1 MKITL
6 KLYATLGDL
15 LPSNAVRN
23 IASIEVSEEASLN
36 SIIDKYR
43 VPRELAHLVLINGV
57 FVCDTDRDET
67 GVLKEGDVLAIWPPV
82 AGG

>member
-6 KLYATLGDL
+6 KLFATLGDY
-15 LPSNAVRN
+15 LPANAFEN
-23 IASIEVSEEASLN
+23 AASIDVDGRVTPNSL
-36 SIIDKYR
+36 IDKYR

-57 FVCDTDRDET
+57 YCAQPERDSA
-67 GVLKEGDVLAIWPPV
+67 VLNEGDTLAIWPPV